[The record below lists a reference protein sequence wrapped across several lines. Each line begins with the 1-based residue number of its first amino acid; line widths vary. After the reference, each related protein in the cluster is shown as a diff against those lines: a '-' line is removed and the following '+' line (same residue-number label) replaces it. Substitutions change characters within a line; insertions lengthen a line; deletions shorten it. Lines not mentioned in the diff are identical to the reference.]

1 MQSLPHIY
9 DPGLWDAETMAFSE
23 KRFHTLESQ
32 VGQIA
37 QRVANLEGH
46 KEASSAPE
54 RSNAVLIA
62 ILSVL
67 GAGFIAYWGW
77 LGVEV
82 VTQGRQISQILT
94 ILSPETIKRASLR
107 PGDPQSAEQVKQ
119 IVQKAVKQGER
130 IDSTVVSEAGAK
142 FVDASK
148 NAPEAWDAAIALI
161 NYKSFLDASLPGV
174 PVTRETQWVPPTT
187 YNIAVPYKGA
197 ARTEIAVMEAATGDQ
212 AARLDYIGVDQNAGK
227 PIGNQYIV
235 AEGGNALIDNVHM
248 RNVIWVNVHIYY
260 RGGPVIMEN
269 VYFLNC
275 TFTVDLA
282 PRGQE
287 FAKAFLA
294 TSPAMSFKSST
305 NA

>member
-1 MQSLPHIY
+1 MVGVGVCPMQSLPHIY

-161 NYKSFLDASLPGV
+161 NYKSFLDA
-174 PVTRETQWVPPTT
+174 
-187 YNIAVPYKGA
+187 
-197 ARTEIAVMEAATGDQ
+197 
-212 AARLDYIGVDQNAGK
+212 
-227 PIGNQYIV
+227 
-235 AEGGNALIDNVHM
+235 
-248 RNVIWVNVHIYY
+248 
-260 RGGPVIMEN
+260 
-269 VYFLNC
+269 
-275 TFTVDLA
+275 
-282 PRGQE
+282 
-287 FAKAFLA
+287 
-294 TSPAMSFKSST
+294 
-305 NA
+305 